1 MVISLYERGR
11 AALHK
16 DIIHEKEMP
25 LPRNA
30 PAAQDVPAAQVAPAV
45 DCHTHSLLS
54 PDGHNEPMEMAARAF
69 GLGIKHYAITDHIET
84 EKLDEWDCAGALEKS
99 RAAFEQIKERFAGK
113 MNVYYGAELGQPLYN
128 LPRAEEILARYDFD
142 FVLGSQ
148 HRTKT
153 YPYLDKVPDTPQDR
167 RRCLDEY
174 FEEELALAEYG
185 KFCSLSH
192 LTFPL
197 RFLALHEGAQ
207 GKPLFENE
215 MSRYKSIIDKI
226 FETII
231 SKDIALEVNSSGI
244 RKGLGVP
251 MPAADYVR
259 RYRALGG
266 KMITLGSDAHY
277 VNDVGADIS
286 KCVELIKDAG
296 FSEICVFSK
305 KEPIFITI

>member
-1 MVISLYERGR
+1 MHKYSNEASSLFDM
-11 AALHK
+11 AQV
-16 DIIHEKEMP
+16 
-25 LPRNA
+25 A
-30 PAAQDVPAAQVAPAV
+30 PAAQDAPVV
-45 DCHTHSLLS
+45 DCHTHSCLS
-54 PDGHNEPMEMAARAF
+54 PDGHDEPMKMAERAF
-69 GLGIKHYAITDHIET
+69 GLGIRHYAITDHIET
-84 EKLDEWDCAGALEKS
+84 EKLDEWDYAGALEKS
-99 RAAFEQIKERFAGK
+99 LVAFRQIKERFAGK

-153 YPYLDKVPDTPQDR
+153 YPYLNKIPDSPQDR

-207 GKPLFENE
+207 GKPLFEEE
-215 MSRYKSIIDKI
+215 MKRYGSIIDKI
-226 FETII
+226 MQTII

-251 MPAADYVR
+251 MPSSEFIS

-266 KMITLGSDAHY
+266 KMLTVGSDAHY
-277 VNDVGADIS
+277 ESDVGADIPA
-286 KCVELIKDAG
+286 CIRLIKDIG

-305 KEPIFITI
+305 KEPIFIKI